1 MVYLTMSMQGMI
13 PYLNS
18 TNTKWEAHLT
28 IEIRKETNVKLKCYW
43 NGWTWNDLII
53 SWFSANPNEWN
64 LMADSVFFF
73 LAFMLGK
80 MVQSF
85 ASKWKIA
92 MQKERKSFLWMAICL
107 EKMDRKRKSKWITV
121 LEACKLSHSDTLLAK
136 WNCIFGNLFDKV
148 TK

>member
-73 LAFMLGK
+73 LHLC
-80 MVQSF
+80 
-85 ASKWKIA
+85 W
-92 MQKERKSFLWMAICL
+92 
-107 EKMDRKRKSKWITV
+107 
-121 LEACKLSHSDTLLAK
+121 AK
-136 WNCIFGNLFDKV
+136 WFKVLHPNGKSQCKKNESRFCEWLFVLKRWTEKGNPNELQYLKHVNSV
-148 TK
+148 TQTHCWQSEIAFLGIYLIK